1 MSTYLFLPM
10 TEEYAALIS
19 HWKYDEPYSVYSM
32 DGSKECITEL
42 LNCEYYYALH
52 EQNGLF
58 GYVCKGES
66 ARVPGG
72 YGAGIYNDSI
82 YVDIGLGLRPDITGQ
97 GKGLEFLILCMHFL
111 REQFNIHHFRLVVAS
126 FNERAIKV
134 YERAG
139 FVKGIT
145 FQSNVDGQ
153 DMDFT
158 VMRYT
163 YSTT

>member
-1 MSTYLFLPM
+1 MPFHIRVRPT
-10 TEEYAALIS
+10 ALIV
-19 HWKYDEPYSVYSM
+19 KDNAILLVEYD
-32 DGSKECITEL
+32 
-42 LNCEYYYALH
+42 YYALD
-52 EQNGLF
+52 EQDGIF

-72 YGAGIYNDSI
+72 FGAGIYNDSI

-97 GKGLEFLILCMHFL
+97 GKGLEFFTRCIHFL
-111 REQFNIHHFRLVVAS
+111 REQFEIHHFRLVVTC

-145 FQSNVDGQ
+145 FQSKVDGQ
-153 DMDFT
+153 DMDFI

-163 YSTT
+163 HSST